1 MKERKVVCLCEDI
14 SEDEIR
20 DAIRLGFDDIET
32 LKRYTGATTGPCQG
46 KFCLLHLLRIL
57 AAEKGLK
64 MDEMRITT
72 ARPPNRPVLIGAL
85 AGESK

>member
-1 MKERKVVCLCEDI
+1 MRKRVVCLCEDI
-14 SEDEIR
+14 TEEEIKA
-20 DAIRLGFDDIET
+20 AIKRGFDDIET

-57 AAEKGLK
+57 ATEKGLR
-64 MDEMRITT
+64 MEEMQITT
-72 ARPPNRPVLIGAL
+72 ARPPNRPVLIGSL